1 MNFKIKFYEGKVSTN
16 FLLDKISK
24 ESFHCYYNSAD
35 QIYLQECKYKIKA
48 RNINTFVNNDVEYSS
63 HDDDY
68 YYGSRKK
75 YSGQFTFIGFLVVR
89 CDIFQFLPFFW
100 KIFLVCV
107 LCVCVSVG
115 YWASGICLCSGLC

>member
-16 FLLDKISK
+16 FLVDKISK

-89 CDIFQFLPFFW
+89 SLSILALFLENIFG
-100 KIFLVCV
+100 
-107 LCVCVSVG
+107 LCVVRVCISRLLG
-115 YWASGICLCSGLC
+115 